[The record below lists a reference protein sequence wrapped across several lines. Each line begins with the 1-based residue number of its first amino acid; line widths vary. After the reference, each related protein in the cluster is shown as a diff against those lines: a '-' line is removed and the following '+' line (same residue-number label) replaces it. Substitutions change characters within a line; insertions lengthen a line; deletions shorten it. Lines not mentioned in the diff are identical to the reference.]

1 VGAVTVRVVHV
12 NHREHG
18 GCVNDVVDWSLPVRE
33 LPPPRGDEQV
43 QHLHNQKPAPQGHAA
58 QPGPRTR
65 LVATRRLTLP
75 TARW

>member
-1 VGAVTVRVVHV
+1 MGAVAVGMVHV
-12 NHREHG
+12 SHREHG
-18 GCVNDVVDWSLPVRE
+18 YCANDVVAGPLPVRE
-33 LPPPRGDEQV
+33 LPLPRGDEQV